1 MAINSVKLK
10 SKLFNLLYLFSRTPL
25 ALLIPNYSK
34 NKLIQLNKPVQL
46 INYVFDQ
53 INTYLTKLIH
63 KSAINNFFL
72 VY

>member
-1 MAINSVKLK
+1 MAVNSVKLK
-10 SKLFNLLYLFSRTPL
+10 SKLFNLLYFFSRTPV
-25 ALLIPNYSK
+25 ALIIPSYFK
-34 NKLIQLNKPVQL
+34 NKLIKLNKSVKL